1 MTRKMVSL
9 FLALVMM
16 LSLVS
21 ISAVAE
27 EKTQVLV
34 WTNARHDY
42 DFFVDLINR
51 YNAENDKNI
60 EITMEV
66 YTDNYAQ
73 ALELAFD
80 TGKGPDVFTALAG
93 AWPLVQNGQGEP
105 LNDYLTPEQYEFF
118 GGDKSF
124 VESVN
129 MFDGKILSLPLQTS
143 TPRLVYNKDLL
154 DRAGVE
160 KVPETFE
167 EVVAAAKQVTD
178 QLKGEGIYGFAINLK
193 SPGSALGRTLDYMM
207 QLNEGIREGY
217 NFKTGKYE
225 FERLEKISSYL
236 KQMFDD
242 GSVFPGCDQL
252 DIDPLRS
259 QFAAGRIAMYYSYT
273 AAEPG
278 VYANQFPTDANW
290 DFGLLSSYDGTPAY
304 TQGVDA
310 GKYWAISKDSQ
321 NKQAAFDVLSFF
333 ESEEVLS
340 AHYAKGLSI
349 SMIDSVIA
357 NTETPEQ
364 IQKHPLM
371 AMQPTDAIWP
381 SAPTGLTVEGE
392 SYYNVIAGYILGIP
406 GYEDF
411 AALAEDLNNRYN
423 AALEKG
429 KADGTVTAYVFP
441 NFDPAHP
448 GETMN

>member
-1 MTRKMVSL
+1 MNT
-9 FLALVMM
+9 
-16 LSLVS
+16 
-21 ISAVAE
+21 SAA
-27 EKTQVLV
+27 T
-34 WTNARHDY
+34 
-42 DFFVDLINR
+42 
-51 YNAENDKNI
+51 
-60 EITMEV
+60 
-66 YTDNYAQ
+66 
-73 ALELAFD
+73 
-80 TGKGPDVFTALAG
+80 
-93 AWPLVQNGQGEP
+93 
-105 LNDYLTPEQYEFF
+105 
-118 GGDKSF
+118 KSF

-129 MFDGKILSLPLQTS
+129 KFDGKILSLPFQTS

-217 NFKTGKYE
+217 NFQTGKYE

-242 GSVFPGCDQL
+242 GSAFPGCDQL

-290 DFGLLSSYDGTPAY
+290 DFGPLSSYDGTPAY

-310 GKYWAISKDSQ
+310 GKYWLISKDS
-321 NKQAAFDVLSFF
+321 KVSRLRLTYCLS
-333 ESEEVLS
+333 SR
-340 AHYAKGLSI
+340 AKKCC
-349 SMIDSVIA
+349 
-357 NTETPEQ
+357 P
-364 IQKHPLM
+364 
-371 AMQPTDAIWP
+371 PTMPRVCP
-381 SAPTGLTVEGE
+381 SA
-392 SYYNVIAGYILGIP
+392 
-406 GYEDF
+406 
-411 AALAEDLNNRYN
+411 
-423 AALEKG
+423 
-429 KADGTVTAYVFP
+429 
-441 NFDPAHP
+441 
-448 GETMN
+448 